1 MRMNLTARAI
11 VPNGSH
17 LSENSIVLTVRPAGH
32 LPGEYSC
39 ATTSGS
45 LRCML
50 RSTDLPSTI
59 IERFE
64 REIYSAKG
72 SSLRAVELSET
83 TLIEIGYFI
92 E

>member
-1 MRMNLTARAI
+1 MNLTARAI

-17 LSENSIVLTVRPAGH
+17 SSENSIVLTVRPAGH
-32 LPGEYSC
+32 VPGEYSC
-39 ATTSGS
+39 ATSGAS
-45 LRCML
+45 LQRML
-50 RSTDLPSTI
+50 RRTDLPSTI

-64 REIYSAKG
+64 SEIYSAKG
-72 SSLRAVELSET
+72 SNLRAVELSET